1 MLAPPNHHPI
11 WVDRPLAL
19 ERMVADLAKHPLVA
33 TDTESNSMYVYR
45 EQVCLVQFST
55 PETDYL
61 VDPLALTDLST
72 LAPIF
77 ANPDIEKIF
86 HAAEYD
92 LICLKRDFEF
102 EFNNIFDTMVAG
114 RILGRANLGLSAM
127 LQDEFGIEL
136 DKRFQRANWG
146 RRPIPAPMLEYAR
159 MDTHYLIPLRD
170 RLKATLEQ
178 EGRWP
183 IAVEDF
189 VRATRQPLPPTENG
203 ANSCWRVAGSQELT
217 QSQAAVLKALCQYRD
232 QQARAANL
240 PPFKI
245 LSNRALL
252 QTALALPHRF
262 EDLTTVDG
270 LSPRNL
276 EQHGPGL
283 LNAVRK
289 GLQDNPPPRPHSH
302 HRFNDLYFIRLEA
315 LRTWRK
321 ETGKQLG
328 VPSDVILP
336 RDVLE
341 AIAQVNPATLEDLA
355 TVMHDIP
362 WRLDHFGK
370 NILRVLHH

>member
-102 EFNNIFDTMVAG
+102 EFNNIFDTMWPGVFWAAPIWGFRPCCKMNSASSWTSASSAPTGAG
-114 RILGRANLGLSAM
+114 GPFLLHAGIRPHGHPLPDSPAQTGSRPRWNKRTLAHCRGRFRSRHPTA
-127 LQDEFGIEL
+127 
-136 DKRFQRANWG
+136 
-146 RRPIPAPMLEYAR
+146 
-159 MDTHYLIPLRD
+159 
-170 RLKATLEQ
+170 
-178 EGRWP
+178 
-183 IAVEDF
+183 
-189 VRATRQPLPPTENG
+189 LPPTENG

-252 QTALALPHRF
+252 QT
-262 EDLTTVDG
+262 
-270 LSPRNL
+270 
-276 EQHGPGL
+276 
-283 LNAVRK
+283 
-289 GLQDNPPPRPHSH
+289 
-302 HRFNDLYFIRLEA
+302 
-315 LRTWRK
+315 
-321 ETGKQLG
+321 
-328 VPSDVILP
+328 
-336 RDVLE
+336 
-341 AIAQVNPATLEDLA
+341 
-355 TVMHDIP
+355 P
-362 WRLDHFGK
+362 WRCPTASK
-370 NILRVLHH
+370 T